1 MVFLAYTI
9 TAVVSYFLGSI
20 PSGYLAGKMRG
31 VDIRQAGSGNIG
43 ATNVFRIL
51 GKKAG
56 TAVLLADALKGWLAV
71 GLVAQFVTLGFAQP
85 NMTSEAAPSRHVL
98 ELIAG
103 ISAILGHNYTCWL
116 RFKGGKGIATTG
128 GVLIAWLPVPFLI
141 VLGVWIVVFAISRY
155 VSLASVL
162 TALALPFVTWW
173 WSGRTSMIVV
183 TFLLSAMA
191 IYKHRANI
199 TRLMNGTENRFGK
212 KKEMPS

>member
-56 TAVLLADALKGWLAV
+56 IAVLLADALKGWLAV
-71 GLVAQFVTLGFAQP
+71 ALVAQFVALAFGPP
-85 NMTSEAAPSRHVL
+85 NMPPEAAPNRHVL

-103 ISAILGHNYTCWL
+103 ITAILGHNYTCWL

-128 GVLIAWLPVPFLI
+128 GVLIAWLPVPFLV
-141 VLGVWIVVFAISRY
+141 VLGVWVLVFAISRY
-155 VSLASVL
+155 VSLASIL
-162 TALALPFVTWW
+162 TALALPFATWW
-173 WSGRTSMIVV
+173 WNGRPSMIIV
-183 TFLLSAMA
+183 TSLLSAMA
-191 IYKHRANI
+191 IYKHRSNI
-199 TRLMNGTENRFGK
+199 TRLLNGTENRFGK
-212 KKEMPS
+212 KKEATP